1 MKPTKTL
8 RLPFLFI
15 ASLSVGLIL
24 VILFT
29 RSQADKSINQLQL
42 GTKEAIRVFK
52 ANQILDEI
60 INGLYIAETSFQS
73 GRQSTETGKAD
84 TLNKIKDQGNEL
96 QKLFQS
102 TEVEKSTSQFNSLVQ
117 QQVTFFEK
125 QRNSTDKQATGIQPL
140 TDSIFISAVR
150 LEEELGNYL
159 QKNIT
164 GNEQLAVRVLR
175 IDIILTVIIIITIAL
190 LATIIIGYLLRNV
203 RLIRAIQ
210 QQRTEIEKAAN
221 IKEQFLANMSHEIRT
236 PINSVIG
243 FTNLLQKTELDHKQG
258 SFVNMIKSAGENL
271 LTIVNDILDISKI
284 EAGMLH
290 FDKSPFSIN
299 EACYQ
304 VETLLYQKANEKNLE
319 IHTNIDSSVP
329 DVVIGDKERLIQI
342 LMNLT
347 SNAIKFTEQG
357 GVTISVNV
365 TNRTDRTASFLFSVK
380 DTGIGIKEE
389 KLSTIFQ
396 RFEQAETDT
405 TRKYGGT
412 GLGLAIVK
420 NLVEMQGGNIRVL
433 SEEGNGSEFEFN
445 ITYEVRDD
453 IMLDFITS
461 YNKNTVPVINNKN
474 TQLSNVKI
482 LAAEDN
488 KMNQMLLKMLFE
500 QWQLNIEIVEN
511 GEIATE
517 KLMNG
522 NYDLVLMDIQMPV
535 MDGYTA
541 VRKIRTELKS
551 KIPVIAMTANVLPG
565 EKERC
570 LDAGMT
576 GYISKPI
583 NESEL
588 YSLLMLHGNQNNHIN
603 TEPRSTSNPDFIN
616 KDYLNRIFNGNS
628 EFIKEM
634 ANQFIIQ
641 YAKELDTL
649 GEHIKNKDASS
660 ANKLGHHMKTTVSS
674 MNDQSPLIHSLMAIE
689 NASDSETGWNIL
701 NYNYDMLLKS
711 REKVLEEAK
720 KLIETGK

>member
-1 MKPTKTL
+1 
-8 RLPFLFI
+8 
-15 ASLSVGLIL
+15 
-24 VILFT
+24 
-29 RSQADKSINQLQL
+29 
-42 GTKEAIRVFK
+42 
-52 ANQILDEI
+52 
-60 INGLYIAETSFQS
+60 
-73 GRQSTETGKAD
+73 
-84 TLNKIKDQGNEL
+84 
-96 QKLFQS
+96 
-102 TEVEKSTSQFNSLVQ
+102 
-117 QQVTFFEK
+117 
-125 QRNSTDKQATGIQPL
+125 
-140 TDSIFISAVR
+140 
-150 LEEELGNYL
+150 
-159 QKNIT
+159 
-164 GNEQLAVRVLR
+164 
-175 IDIILTVIIIITIAL
+175 
-190 LATIIIGYLLRNV
+190 
-203 RLIRAIQ
+203 
-210 QQRTEIEKAAN
+210 
-221 IKEQFLANMSHEIRT
+221 
-236 PINSVIG
+236 
-243 FTNLLQKTELDHKQG
+243 
-258 SFVNMIKSAGENL
+258 
-271 LTIVNDILDISKI
+271 
-284 EAGMLH
+284 
-290 FDKSPFSIN
+290 
-299 EACYQ
+299 
-304 VETLLYQKANEKNLE
+304 
-319 IHTNIDSSVP
+319 
-329 DVVIGDKERLIQI
+329 
-342 LMNLT
+342 
-347 SNAIKFTEQG
+347 
-357 GVTISVNV
+357 
-365 TNRTDRTASFLFSVK
+365 
-380 DTGIGIKEE
+380 
-389 KLSTIFQ
+389 
-396 RFEQAETDT
+396 
-405 TRKYGGT
+405 
-412 GLGLAIVK
+412 
-420 NLVEMQGGNIRVL
+420 
-433 SEEGNGSEFEFN
+433 
-445 ITYEVRDD
+445 
-453 IMLDFITS
+453 MLDFITS

-588 YSLLMLHGNQNNHIN
+588 YSLLMLHGNQNSQIN
-603 TEPRSTSNPDFIN
+603 KEPANSSTPEFIN
-616 KDYLNRIFNGNS
+616 KDYLNRIFSGNS

-649 GEHIKNKDASS
+649 GEYIKNKDASS

-720 KLIETGK
+720 KLIDTGN